1 MYNIMIGRVWLEES
15 DLTPSE
21 LRVIACALNANGA
34 NADGGDSPKSQPDLA
49 TDGALADHRATVL
62 NNSTSSDNTPVDY
75 LGTPEPIES
84 CGMLIDFDFMRD
96 TSDSGHMA
104 SVGVHSAI
112 FFLLSSHF
120 YRELCLTWQ
129 LKH

>member
-1 MYNIMIGRVWLEES
+1 MVFFLFHLPTISTLIFILALDFLHRKGHVLHGDLSMYNIMIGRVWPEES

-21 LRVIACALNANGA
+21 LRAIACALNAIGA

-75 LGTPEPIES
+75 LGTHEPIES
-84 CGMLIDFDFMRD
+84 CGMLID
-96 TSDSGHMA
+96 SIS
-104 SVGVHSAI
+104 
-112 FFLLSSHF
+112 
-120 YRELCLTWQ
+120 
-129 LKH
+129 